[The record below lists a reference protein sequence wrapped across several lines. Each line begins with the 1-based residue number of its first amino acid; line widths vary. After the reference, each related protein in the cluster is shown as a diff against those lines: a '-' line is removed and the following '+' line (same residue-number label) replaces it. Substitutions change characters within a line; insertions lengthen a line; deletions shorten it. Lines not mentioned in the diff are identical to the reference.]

1 MAGLY
6 RLFERHPPL
15 SSELVELL
23 SLVETATIGHTEHLG
38 FVGAGIVPLFSARV
52 AGVAVTVA
60 APGRDGAIIYRAVDQ
75 LLPGDVLVISRVD
88 GDDIACVGGG
98 VATAVKA
105 KGAAGIIIDGPC
117 TDPQEIIATGLPVW
131 CRGTSSKTT
140 NRRFNI
146 GGSLNVPIACG
157 RSAILPGYA
166 ILADCCGVFATE
178 RQAMR
183 SIAENALARQKRS
196 TLIRDHLA
204 AGHSIFD
211 FKEPARENRIDS
223 DELSA

>member
-6 RLFERHPPL
+6 RLVERHPPL
-15 SSELVELL
+15 PSELVELL

-38 FVGAGIVPLFSARV
+38 FVGAGIVPLLPARI

-88 GDDIACVGGG
+88 SDDIACVGGG

-117 TDPQEIIATGLPVW
+117 TDPEEIIGTGLPVW

-140 NRRFNI
+140 NRQFSI
-146 GGSLNVPIACG
+146 GGSLNVPVACG
-157 RSAILPGYA
+157 RTAILPGYA
-166 ILADCCGVFATE
+166 VLADCCGVFATE
-178 RQAMR
+178 RQSMR
-183 SIAENALARQKRS
+183 SIAEDALARQKRS
-196 TLIRDHLA
+196 TLIRAHLA

>member
-1 MAGLY
+1 MTGLY
-6 RLFERHPPL
+6 RLVERHPPL

-38 FVGAGIVPLFSARV
+38 FVGAGIVPLCSARI

-117 TDPQEIIATGLPVW
+117 TDTEEIIATGLPVW
-131 CRGTSSKTT
+131 CRGRSSKTT
-140 NRRFNI
+140 NRQFNI
-146 GGSLNVPIACG
+146 GGSLNVPVACG
-157 RSAILPGYA
+157 RTAILPGYA
-166 ILADCCGVFATE
+166 ILADCCGVFATD
-178 RQAMR
+178 RQAMQL
-183 SIAENALARQKRS
+183 IAEHALTRQKRS
-196 TLIRDHLA
+196 TLIRSHLA

-211 FKEPARENRIDS
+211 FEEPARENRFDS